1 MTERN
6 LLYDAVLT
14 VNAGLNEGRSTARTR
29 SAKRAPRPKPVGTGF
44 WRDRRSCADRLV
56 ARVSPYLSRNGSPE
70 SVKKYPFSNNNE
82 LPFLVKKVAKAFSRS
97 SQAVRAVPTNPA
109 EDRVNRF

>member
-29 SAKRAPRPKPVGTGF
+29 SAKRAPRPKPVGVGL
-44 WRDRRSCADRLV
+44 RRVREIGADRL
-56 ARVSPYLSRNGSPE
+56 AAP
-70 SVKKYPFSNNNE
+70 
-82 LPFLVKKVAKAFSRS
+82 
-97 SQAVRAVPTNPA
+97 
-109 EDRVNRF
+109 